1 MTSSESTNKG
11 LRGTPESAKTRILL
25 TLWDMGASESAVKK
39 GTLTRRLIR
48 TKERA
53 ADYQPILDQLE
64 SAGAIAIDKNKV
76 SLTVPTGLQMLEEG
90 LKHFKFEGKQI
101 GTKLPNA
108 LLQWIGKMYDRGV
121 STSIAP
127 EEPAPVTAP
136 TPVSPAS
143 PEGELAQPAP
153 SPITD
158 YEQFKPVV
166 LEVYDRLNR
175 DYNLDDLVPI
185 YRIRR
190 DIGDRV
196 TRSDFND
203 WMLQMQA
210 EDMFQLMGGSLP
222 SNDPTEIQDSIS
234 TELSGLR
241 CYAKKSMP
249 ST

>member
-53 ADYQPILDQLE
+53 SDYQPILDELE

-108 LLQWIGKMYDRGV
+108 LLQWIGKMYDGGV

-127 EEPAPVTAP
+127 EQTAPVPTP

-143 PEGELAQPAP
+143 PEGKLAQPAP

-166 LEVYDRLNR
+166 LEVYDRLNGY
-175 DYNLDDLVPI
+175 YNLDDLVPI
-185 YRIRR
+185 YLIRR

-203 WMLQMQA
+203 WMTTMQA
-210 EDMFQLMGGSLP
+210 EDMFQLMAGEMP
-222 SNDPTEIQDSIS
+222 DMTPDKHQDSIVIPGV
-234 TELSGLR
+234 GLR
-241 CYAKKSMP
+241 YYAKRL
-249 ST
+249 